1 MDLPWLAILDKTH
14 TLGELFTL
22 GLHPERIDLCAE
34 SLAATLQQAHSLS
47 PAVWIA
53 RLDQIARWWIERTE
67 AARNAILAGSD
78 EMTLRV
84 KGPPGTTILARGL
97 VTSPPGV
104 AWDGSYQRLTGNEVA
119 FRCDRRPFIG
129 VSPRSSPE
137 LFAFLHQQGYLAE
150 IAQSEGTH
158 SLFLDLPNFYRKL
171 ERPLLASLE
180 AGNFPLVR
188 LGRWPAGA
196 RSALC
201 VTGDIDALTIWDY
214 GLRFFG
220 Q

>member
-1 MDLPWLAILDKTH
+1 
-14 TLGELFTL
+14 
-22 GLHPERIDLCAE
+22 LHRAR
-34 SLAATLQQAHSLS
+34 SLS

-53 RLDQIARWWIERTE
+53 RLDQIASWWIERTE

-84 KGPPGTTILARGL
+84 KGPPGTTIFARRL
-97 VTSPPGV
+97 LTAPLGV
-104 AWDGSYQRLTGNEVA
+104 AWYSSYQRVPGDEVT

-137 LFAFLHQQGYLAE
+137 LLAFLHQQGYLAE
-150 IAQSEGTH
+150 ITDSEGTH
-158 SLFLDLPNFYRKL
+158 TLFLDQPNYYREH
-171 ERPLLASLE
+171 ERPLLAHIE
-180 AGNFPLVR
+180 EGDFPLVR
-188 LGRWPAGA
+188 LGRWPGGA

-214 GLRFFG
+214 GLRFIG